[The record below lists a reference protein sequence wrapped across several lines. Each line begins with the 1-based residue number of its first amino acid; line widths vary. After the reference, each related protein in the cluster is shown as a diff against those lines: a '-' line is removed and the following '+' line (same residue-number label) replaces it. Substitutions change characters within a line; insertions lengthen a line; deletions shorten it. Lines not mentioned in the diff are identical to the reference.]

1 MQSGVYFFV
10 LKYNSA
16 IFCLSPLTQT
26 LYGTRTED
34 YSRTRIARK
43 IGDKEST
50 LTYGAAN
57 LNDDGTGSKSTL
69 ASTVYQ
75 RLREDLLSGALET
88 ESKLRVEW
96 VVSKYGAGASPV
108 REALN
113 RLASEG
119 LLGRHDQ
126 RGFFIMPVS
135 AAELEELTR
144 TRCWLEERAL
154 RESIAHRTAEWEEQL
169 VLALHRL
176 GRASRLSPQDPSS
189 LDLDWEKLHRTFHR
203 VLISACRSH
212 WLVGFC
218 DQLSDHAYRYRQ
230 MANGGESV
238 PRDGSAEHRLI
249 AEYALD
255 GNADGAVQALIDHY
269 QLTASICME
278 RFKQGEVSKVAASVA
293 RARR

>member
-1 MQSGVYFFV
+1 MYGIRLLRGDDPHQAKQATG
-10 LKYNSA
+10 A
-16 IFCLSPLTQT
+16 I
-26 LYGTRTED
+26 
-34 YSRTRIARK
+34 
-43 IGDKEST
+43 
-50 LTYGAAN
+50 LTYGTADLSEEGA
-57 LNDDGTGSKSTL
+57 GAKGTL
-69 ASTVYQ
+69 ASAVYHQ
-75 RLREDLLSGALET
+75 LRDDLLRGVLAT

-96 VVSKYGAGASPV
+96 VVSRYGAGASPV

-176 GRASRLSPQDPSS
+176 ARAQRRLPDDPSS
-189 LDLDWEKLHRTFHR
+189 NNPEWEKLHRAFHR
-203 VLISACRSH
+203 ALISGCRSH

-218 DQLSDHAYRYRQ
+218 DQLSDQASRYRLISQ
-230 MANGGESV
+230 DGTGTE
-238 PRDGSAEHRLI
+238 RDDLGEHRLI
-249 AEYALD
+249 AERTLD
-255 GNADGAVQALIDHY
+255 GDADGAVEALLNHY
-269 QLTASICME
+269 RLTAARCME
-278 RFKQGEVSKVAASVA
+278 RFAQGEYPKASA
-293 RARR
+293 GKALRGRK

>member
-1 MQSGVYFFV
+1 M
-10 LKYNSA
+10 
-16 IFCLSPLTQT
+16 
-26 LYGTRTED
+26 
-34 YSRTRIARK
+34 
-43 IGDKEST
+43 
-50 LTYGAAN
+50 TYGAAN
-57 LNDDGTGSKSTL
+57 LNHDGAGSKSTL
-69 ASTVYQ
+69 ASTVYHQ
-75 RLREDLLSGALET
+75 LRDDLLGGVLEA

-126 RGFFIMPVS
+126 RGFFIMPIS
-135 AAELEELTR
+135 ASELEELTR

-154 RESIAHRTAEWEEQL
+154 CESIAHRTAEWEEQL

-176 GRASRLSPQDPSS
+176 GRASRLSPQNLYS
-189 LDLDWEKLHRTFHR
+189 LDPDWERLHRIFHR
-203 VLISACRSH
+203 VLISACRSQ

-218 DQLSDHAYRYRQ
+218 EQLSDHAYRYRQ
-230 MANGGESV
+230 MANDGESV
-238 PRDGSAEHRLI
+238 QRDDFGEHRQI

-255 GNADGAVQALIDHY
+255 GNADGAVEALINHY
-269 QLTASICME
+269 QLTAAICMK
-278 RFKQGEVSKVAASVA
+278 RFQQSEASKAVAGKAE

>member
-1 MQSGVYFFV
+1 M
-10 LKYNSA
+10 
-16 IFCLSPLTQT
+16 
-26 LYGTRTED
+26 
-34 YSRTRIARK
+34 
-43 IGDKEST
+43 
-50 LTYGAAN
+50 TYGAAN

-75 RLREDLLSGALET
+75 QLREDLLSGALET

-176 GRASRLSPQDPSS
+176 GRASRLSQQDPSS
-189 LDLDWEKLHRTFHR
+189 LDPDWEKLHRTFHR

-278 RFKQGEVSKVAASVA
+278 RFKQGEVSKVAASAA

>member
-1 MQSGVYFFV
+1 M
-10 LKYNSA
+10 
-16 IFCLSPLTQT
+16 
-26 LYGTRTED
+26 
-34 YSRTRIARK
+34 
-43 IGDKEST
+43 
-50 LTYGAAN
+50 TYGAAN
-57 LNDDGTGSKSTL
+57 LDDDRAGSKSTL
-69 ASTVYQ
+69 ASTVYHQ
-75 RLREDLLSGALET
+75 LRADLLDGVLEA

-135 AAELEELTR
+135 ASELEELTR

-154 RESIAHRTAEWEEQL
+154 RESIVHRTAEWEEQL

-176 GRASRLSPQDPSS
+176 GRASRLSPHPSS
-189 LDLDWEKLHRTFHR
+189 LDPDWEKLHRIFHR

-218 DQLSDHAYRYRQ
+218 DQLSDHAHRYRQ
-230 MANGGESV
+230 MASDGESSQ
-238 PRDGSAEHRLI
+238 RDDLGEHRLI
-249 AEYALD
+249 AECALD
-255 GNADGAVQALIDHY
+255 GDADGAVEALVNHY
-269 QLTASICME
+269 QLTAAMCLE
-278 RFKQGEVSKVAASVA
+278 RFKQGEGSKAVAGKAE

>member
-1 MQSGVYFFV
+1 M
-10 LKYNSA
+10 
-16 IFCLSPLTQT
+16 
-26 LYGTRTED
+26 
-34 YSRTRIARK
+34 
-43 IGDKEST
+43 
-50 LTYGAAN
+50 TYAAAN

-69 ASTVYQ
+69 ASTVYHQ
-75 RLREDLLSGALET
+75 LRADLLRGAFET

-176 GRASRLSPQDPSS
+176 GRTSRLMPTDLSS
-189 LDLDWEKLHRTFHR
+189 LNPDWERLHRTFHR
-203 VLISACRSH
+203 ALISACRSR

-218 DQLSDHAYRYRQ
+218 DQLSDHAYRYRR
-230 MANGGESV
+230 MASNGEGV
-238 PRDGSAEHRLI
+238 QRDDFAEHRLI
-249 AEYALD
+249 AENALD
-255 GNADGAVQALIDHY
+255 GNADAAVEALLNHY
-269 QLTASICME
+269 RLTAAMCME
-278 RFKQGEVSKVAASVA
+278 RFKQVEASEPASA
-293 RARR
+293 RAERTPR

>member
-1 MQSGVYFFV
+1 M
-10 LKYNSA
+10 
-16 IFCLSPLTQT
+16 
-26 LYGTRTED
+26 
-34 YSRTRIARK
+34 
-43 IGDKEST
+43 
-50 LTYGAAN
+50 TYGAAN
-57 LNDDGTGSKSTL
+57 LNGDGTDSKSTL
-69 ASTVYQ
+69 ASTVYHQ
-75 RLREDLLSGALET
+75 LRGDLLGGALET

-135 AAELEELTR
+135 ATELEELTR

-154 RESIAHRTAEWEEQL
+154 RESIAHRTAAWEEQL

-176 GRASRLSPQDPSS
+176 GRASRLSPQNQSS
-189 LDLDWEKLHRTFHR
+189 LNPDWEKLHRIFHR
-203 VLISACRSH
+203 VLISACRSQ
-212 WLVGFC
+212 WLEGFC

-230 MANGGESV
+230 MANDGEGI
-238 PRDGSAEHRLI
+238 PRDDFGEHRLI
-249 AEYALD
+249 AECALD
-255 GNADGAVQALIDHY
+255 GNADGAVEALIEHY
-269 QLTASICME
+269 QLTAAMCLE
-278 RFKQGEVSKVAASVA
+278 RLRQDEDSKAVAPAE

>member
-1 MQSGVYFFV
+1 M
-10 LKYNSA
+10 
-16 IFCLSPLTQT
+16 
-26 LYGTRTED
+26 
-34 YSRTRIARK
+34 
-43 IGDKEST
+43 
-50 LTYGAAN
+50 TYGAAN
-57 LNDDGTGSKSTL
+57 LHDDSTGSKSTL
-69 ASTVYQ
+69 ASTVYHQ
-75 RLREDLLSGALET
+75 LRDDLLAGNLET

-126 RGFFIMPVS
+126 RGFFIMPIS

-154 RESIAHRTAEWEEQL
+154 RESIAHRTTEWEEQL

-176 GRASRLSPQDPSS
+176 GRASRLSPQDLSS
-189 LDLDWEKLHRTFHR
+189 LDPDWEKLHRTFHR

-212 WLVGFC
+212 WLVSFC

-230 MANGGESV
+230 MANDGESV
-238 PRDGSAEHRLI
+238 QRDDFAEHRLI

-255 GNADGAVQALIDHY
+255 GNADGAVQLLIDHY
-269 QLTASICME
+269 QLTTALCME
-278 RFKQGEVSKVAASVA
+278 RFKQAGGSKAATPTQST
-293 RARR
+293 RR

>member
-1 MQSGVYFFV
+1 M
-10 LKYNSA
+10 
-16 IFCLSPLTQT
+16 
-26 LYGTRTED
+26 YG
-34 YSRTRIARK
+34 RILFGLELPRK
-43 IGDKEST
+43 NGDKEST

-69 ASTVYQ
+69 ASTVYHQ
-75 RLREDLLSGALET
+75 LRDDLLGGALET

-126 RGFFIMPVS
+126 RGFFIMPVT

-144 TRCWLEERAL
+144 TRCWIEERAL
-154 RESIAHRTAEWEEQL
+154 RESIANRNAEWEEQL

-176 GRASRLSPQDPSS
+176 GRASRLSPQNLSSS
-189 LDLDWEKLHRTFHR
+189 LNPDWEKLHRTFHR
-203 VLISACRSH
+203 ALISACRSH

-230 MANGGESV
+230 MANDGESIG
-238 PRDGSAEHRLI
+238 RDDFGEHRLI

-255 GNADGAVQALIDHY
+255 GNVDGAVQALIDHY
-269 QLTASICME
+269 QLTAAMCME
-278 RFKQGEVSKVAASVA
+278 RFKQSEASKATASA
-293 RARR
+293 ERIRR

>member
-1 MQSGVYFFV
+1 
-10 LKYNSA
+10 
-16 IFCLSPLTQT
+16 
-26 LYGTRTED
+26 
-34 YSRTRIARK
+34 
-43 IGDKEST
+43 

-57 LNDDGTGSKSTL
+57 LNDDGTGAKSTL
-69 ASTVYQ
+69 ASTVYHQ
-75 RLREDLLSGALET
+75 LRDDLLGGVLET

-176 GRASRLSPQDPSS
+176 GRASRLSPQNLAS
-189 LDLDWEKLHRTFHR
+189 LNPDWEKLHRTFHR
-203 VLISACRSH
+203 ALISACRSH

-230 MANGGESV
+230 MANDRQSMQ
-238 PRDGSAEHRLI
+238 RDDFAEHRLI
-249 AEYALD
+249 AECALD
-255 GNADGAVQALIDHY
+255 GNADGAVQALVDHY
-269 QLTASICME
+269 ELTAAMCME
-278 RFKQGEVSKVAASVA
+278 RFRQGEDAKVTSSAPGQ

>member
-1 MQSGVYFFV
+1 M
-10 LKYNSA
+10 
-16 IFCLSPLTQT
+16 
-26 LYGTRTED
+26 
-34 YSRTRIARK
+34 
-43 IGDKEST
+43 
-50 LTYGAAN
+50 TYGAAN
-57 LNDDGTGSKSTL
+57 LNDDAAGPKSTL

-75 RLREDLLSGALET
+75 QLRDDLLGGVLET

-135 AAELEELTR
+135 ASELEELTR

-176 GRASRLSPQDPSS
+176 GRASRFSPQNLVS
-189 LDLDWEKLHRTFHR
+189 LNPDWERLHRIFHR
-203 VLISACRSH
+203 VLISACRSQ

-230 MANGGESV
+230 MANDGEGV
-238 PRDGSAEHRLI
+238 QRDDFAEHRLI
-249 AEYALD
+249 AECALD
-255 GNADGAVQALIDHY
+255 GNADGAVEALINHY
-269 QLTASICME
+269 QLTAAMCMK
-278 RFKQGEVSKVAASVA
+278 RFEQNDESQAVAGKGA

>member
-1 MQSGVYFFV
+1 M
-10 LKYNSA
+10 
-16 IFCLSPLTQT
+16 
-26 LYGTRTED
+26 
-34 YSRTRIARK
+34 
-43 IGDKEST
+43 
-50 LTYGAAN
+50 TYGAAN
-57 LNDDGTGSKSTL
+57 LNDDGAGSKSTL

-75 RLREDLLSGALET
+75 QLRDDLLGGALET

-126 RGFFIMPVS
+126 RGFFIMPVT

-154 RESIAHRTAEWEEQL
+154 RESIAHRTPEWEEQL

-176 GRASRLSPQDPSS
+176 GRASRLTPQDGASVNAE
-189 LDLDWEKLHRTFHR
+189 WEKLHRTFHR

-230 MANGGESV
+230 MAN
-238 PRDGSAEHRLI
+238 DGSGVQRDDFSEHRLI
-249 AEYALD
+249 AENALD
-255 GNADGAVQALIDHY
+255 GNADGAVEALLNHY
-269 QLTASICME
+269 RLTATICME
-278 RFKQGEVSKVAASVA
+278 RFKQAEPPKAAGATVTRIS
-293 RARR
+293 R

>member
-1 MQSGVYFFV
+1 M
-10 LKYNSA
+10 
-16 IFCLSPLTQT
+16 
-26 LYGTRTED
+26 
-34 YSRTRIARK
+34 
-43 IGDKEST
+43 
-50 LTYGAAN
+50 TYGAAN
-57 LNDDGTGSKSTL
+57 LNDDGAGPKSTL

-75 RLREDLLSGALET
+75 QLRDDLLGGVLEA

-135 AAELEELTR
+135 ASELEELTR

-176 GRASRLSPQDPSS
+176 GRASRLSPQNLVS
-189 LDLDWEKLHRTFHR
+189 LNPDWERLHRIFHR
-203 VLISACRSH
+203 VLISACRSQ

-230 MANGGESV
+230 MANDVEGIQ
-238 PRDGSAEHRLI
+238 RDDFSEHRLI
-249 AEYALD
+249 AECALD
-255 GNADGAVQALIDHY
+255 GNADAAVEALINHY
-269 QLTASICME
+269 QLTAAMCMK
-278 RFKQGEVSKVAASVA
+278 RFSQGEELEAVAG
-293 RARR
+293 RARRARR

>member
-1 MQSGVYFFV
+1 M
-10 LKYNSA
+10 
-16 IFCLSPLTQT
+16 
-26 LYGTRTED
+26 
-34 YSRTRIARK
+34 
-43 IGDKEST
+43 
-50 LTYGAAN
+50 TYGAAN
-57 LNDDGTGSKSTL
+57 LNDDGAGPKSTL
-69 ASTVYQ
+69 ASTVYHQ
-75 RLREDLLSGALET
+75 LRDDLLGGVLEA

-176 GRASRLSPQDPSS
+176 GRASRLSPQNHSS
-189 LDLDWEKLHRTFHR
+189 LNPDWEKLHRIFHR
-203 VLISACRSH
+203 VLISACRSQ

-218 DQLSDHAYRYRQ
+218 EQLSDHAYRYRQ
-230 MANGGESV
+230 MASDSESAQ
-238 PRDGSAEHRLI
+238 RDDFGEHRRI
-249 AEYALD
+249 AECALD
-255 GNADGAVQALIDHY
+255 GNADGAVEALINHY
-269 QLTASICME
+269 QLTAAMCME
-278 RFKQGEVSKVAASVA
+278 RIRQSEGLKSVAGKAA

>member
-1 MQSGVYFFV
+1 M
-10 LKYNSA
+10 
-16 IFCLSPLTQT
+16 
-26 LYGTRTED
+26 
-34 YSRTRIARK
+34 
-43 IGDKEST
+43 
-50 LTYGAAN
+50 TYGAAN
-57 LNDDGTGSKSTL
+57 LDDDGAGSKSTL
-69 ASTVYQ
+69 ASTVYHQ
-75 RLREDLLSGALET
+75 LRADLLDGVLEA

-135 AAELEELTR
+135 ASELEELTR

-176 GRASRLSPQDPSS
+176 GRASRLSPHNPSS
-189 LDLDWEKLHRTFHR
+189 LDPDWEKLHRIFHR

-218 DQLSDHAYRYRQ
+218 DQLSDHAHRYRQ
-230 MANGGESV
+230 MANDGESSQ
-238 PRDGSAEHRLI
+238 RDDLGEHRLI
-249 AEYALD
+249 AECALD
-255 GNADGAVQALIDHY
+255 GDADGAVEALVNHY
-269 QLTASICME
+269 QLTAAMCLE
-278 RFKQGEVSKVAASVA
+278 RFKQGEQSKAVAGKAE

>member
-1 MQSGVYFFV
+1 
-10 LKYNSA
+10 
-16 IFCLSPLTQT
+16 
-26 LYGTRTED
+26 
-34 YSRTRIARK
+34 
-43 IGDKEST
+43 
-50 LTYGAAN
+50 LTYGAGN
-57 LNDDGTGSKSTL
+57 LDDDGAGAKSTL
-69 ASTVYQ
+69 ASTVYHQ
-75 RLREDLLSGALET
+75 LRDDLLGGALEA

-96 VVSKYGAGASPV
+96 VVSRYGAGASPV

-176 GRASRLSPQDPSS
+176 GRASRLSPPGLSS
-189 LDLDWEKLHRTFHR
+189 LDPEWEKLHRTFHR
-203 VLISACRSH
+203 VLISACQSH

-218 DQLSDHAYRYRQ
+218 EQLSDQAYRYRQ
-230 MANGGESV
+230 MAND
-238 PRDGSAEHRLI
+238 RDSIRRDDLGEHRLI
-249 AEYALD
+249 AECALD
-255 GNADGAVQALIDHY
+255 DNADGAVEALVRHY
-269 QLTASICME
+269 QLTAALCMQ
-278 RFKQGEVSKVAASVA
+278 RFNQDGASKAAA
-293 RARR
+293 GTARR